1 MPGIGIIG
9 GRFSSGG
16 SSTPPTVTIVP
27 SNATPDYTDTITL
40 SETTSGAPT
49 VNWTITDGVDIYEAT
64 GNPINLD
71 TTIFGYDAL
80 TIVAVTVDTL
90 IGRGTS
96 SVTVSNTPEDIYDA
110 FDAVAS
116 VGDATIK
123 AAWVCAIKDWNVA
136 GVWSKMHSIAIMVGG
151 TAASHAVDLKDPTQL
166 ITWYGSP
173 THNAK
178 GALMN
183 GSSQY
188 GISWY
193 NAQAQGAD
201 KNSFGLVYGN
211 VYGDTNNSIVMGE
224 GGGGVDAY
232 LRQTGNSLIGL
243 NTTVIADAS
252 NDAGYNAII
261 RNSNTYAFKLSNLS
275 LDGSSSVT
283 NTQTTWANVGI
294 YFSRTSAGFGGITL
308 MQFAAITEG
317 MSVAQAQAMIMAANC
332 ANAKFR

>member
-1 MPGIGIIG
+1 MPSILTRPIG
-9 GRFSSGG
+9 GGG
-16 SSTPPTVTIVP
+16 ATPPPTVTIVP
-27 SNATPDYTDTITL
+27 SNATPNYTDTITL
-40 SETTSGAPT
+40 TETTSGAAT

-71 TTIFGYDAL
+71 TTQFGYDVL
-80 TIVAVTVDTL
+80 SIVAVTVDTL

-96 SVTVSNTPEDIYDA
+96 SVTVSNTPEDLYDA
-110 FDAVAS
+110 FDAIAS

-123 AAWVCAIKDWNVA
+123 AAWVCAIRDWNVA
-136 GVWSKMHSIAIMVGG
+136 GVWSKMPSIAIMVGG
-151 TAASHAVDLKDPTQL
+151 TAASHAVDLKDPTQV

-211 VYGDTNNSIVMGE
+211 TYGDTNNSIVMGE

-261 RNSNTYAFKLSNLS
+261 RESSTYAFKLSNLS
-275 LDGSSSVT
+275 LEGSSSVT
-283 NTQTTWANVGI
+283 NTQTTWVNVGI

-317 MSVAQAQAMIMAANC
+317 MSVAQAQAMIIAAKC